1 MLGAEIQ
8 HLLRLA
14 ESADDRAG
22 ELTPPEQQTADRERQ
37 RRRRCSHKRHRA
49 IEFEQIEISI
59 YVVFGGNCV
68 EDEVEGAE
76 MLSHLR
82 FVFRDHNL
90 VRTQALGVFRFLR
103 RSCKQHDVG
112 AESVGKFHSHV
123 PEAAESYDSYLL
135 AFFHVPVTER
145 GICGDPCAKQR
156 RGRCRIQLFRYAQHK
171 RFVDHDAVGISAV
184 SYATKMFIFRVV
196 GKGWHTVAE
205 LFVARAA
212 VRAGAV
218 GIDQTAHGGEI
229 SRFEFLDGGAGFHD
243 STNDFMARHA
253 GIHSRHH
260 VFPFIAY
267 LMKIGVADSAVQ
279 NLDLHI
285 VGSGLTALDGGRS
298 KPRSGALRCVGLCRI
313 SFCGFLRTFFV
324 SNDRRGCLTH
334 NCMISLLL
342 LDELPYTWLQII
354 EAQDNNSISAYDRRL
369 NESEELG
376 MCFSAAAN
384 FVGSGVLAT
393 VGVATLIKVKHRR
406 ELLFASL
413 PTLFAIHQF
422 IEGFVWLGLDG
433 MLSPKVTHNMG
444 AAFMLYAQGLL
455 PFLLPLSVLLFE
467 PNGKSRRRMVPFLV
481 LGSMTTLFILWAL
494 TAYPTEIFVKGN
506 SIVYI
511 NQATN
516 NITVAIFYVIA
527 TCGSLLFSKVKDMV
541 IFGWANLAIL
551 LTVMAFKRYA
561 FTSLWCAYA
570 AVASVIILAYF
581 WKSSGTRP
589 FRYAV

>member
-1 MLGAEIQ
+1 
-8 HLLRLA
+8 
-14 ESADDRAG
+14 
-22 ELTPPEQQTADRERQ
+22 
-37 RRRRCSHKRHRA
+37 
-49 IEFEQIEISI
+49 
-59 YVVFGGNCV
+59 
-68 EDEVEGAE
+68 
-76 MLSHLR
+76 
-82 FVFRDHNL
+82 
-90 VRTQALGVFRFLR
+90 
-103 RSCKQHDVG
+103 
-112 AESVGKFHSHV
+112 
-123 PEAAESYDSYLL
+123 
-135 AFFHVPVTER
+135 
-145 GICGDPCAKQR
+145 
-156 RGRCRIQLFRYAQHK
+156 
-171 RFVDHDAVGISAV
+171 
-184 SYATKMFIFRVV
+184 
-196 GKGWHTVAE
+196 
-205 LFVARAA
+205 
-212 VRAGAV
+212 
-218 GIDQTAHGGEI
+218 
-229 SRFEFLDGGAGFHD
+229 
-243 STNDFMARHA
+243 
-253 GIHSRHH
+253 
-260 VFPFIAY
+260 
-267 LMKIGVADSAVQ
+267 
-279 NLDLHI
+279 
-285 VGSGLTALDGGRS
+285 
-298 KPRSGALRCVGLCRI
+298 
-313 SFCGFLRTFFV
+313 
-324 SNDRRGCLTH
+324 
-334 NCMISLLL
+334 
-342 LDELPYTWLQII
+342 
-354 EAQDNNSISAYDRRL
+354 
-369 NESEELG
+369 